1 MAMESGKG
9 LGLKELIMILFLFL
23 ILAILIGY
31 PRLSGMI
38 MNLSGIGLGFSLLYI
53 GYRLENLLRGSREV
67 DSSDEGLVSDN
78 THDIAYQVKPG
89 HIRALGNKNHDYQ
102 VNRLSIR

>member
-31 PRLSGMI
+31 PKLSGMI
-38 MNLSGIGLGFSLLYI
+38 MLSLI
-53 GYRLENLLRGSREV
+53 
-67 DSSDEGLVSDN
+67 
-78 THDIAYQVKPG
+78 
-89 HIRALGNKNHDYQ
+89 HI
-102 VNRLSIR
+102 